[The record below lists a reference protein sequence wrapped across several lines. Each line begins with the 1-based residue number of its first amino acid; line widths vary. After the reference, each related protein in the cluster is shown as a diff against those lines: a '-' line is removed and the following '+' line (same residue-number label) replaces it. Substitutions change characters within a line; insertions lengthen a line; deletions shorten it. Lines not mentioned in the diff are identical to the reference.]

1 LPALVLEDIPP
12 RDELTHKFRVQFA
25 GTGAHWLSAS
35 LAADAV
41 AVDNR
46 RFFASQLPAARPVL
60 IIDGSPDGQGARQL
74 SLALD
79 PGGNTRTGWAPHAEP
94 VTFLRDPERLAEQAA
109 ICLIDVP
116 RLGDDELANLE
127 TYVYEGGGVALFVGA
142 DADRAFYNERLYRRG
157 EGLLPVPIKR
167 PTQLLDDLQ
176 EAAPDVEVTDHP
188 LFRVLAG
195 RRNSFLPLLLVDYY
209 YAVEDGWTPPDDGS
223 TRVIASLRNRAPLVV
238 EKRFGNGRVMAQL
251 SELSSGNTPLGRWT
265 NWSLNPVFPVLANE
279 LVSYLSATRPHD
291 ELYAIGQNLTV
302 SVPEAAYEPTFRF
315 LLPTDGPTKAELP
328 IEATPSDGMLTA
340 TLPDVA
346 ASGIYE
352 LQLQPK
358 EGNPERRAYAFNVP
372 VGEGDL
378 RTVSRSDLTQQLAG
392 IDYQFHDA
400 SEMTLDEQH
409 LAGLQMSDA
418 LLVTLIVL
426 LLVEQLLAYVFSYHI
441 QPGRGQQR

>member
-1 LPALVLEDIPP
+1 
-12 RDELTHKFRVQFA
+12 
-25 GTGAHWLSAS
+25 
-35 LAADAV
+35 
-41 AVDNR
+41 
-46 RFFASQLPAARPVL
+46 VL

-79 PGGNTRTGWAPHAEP
+79 PGGNTRSGWSPHVEP
-94 VTFLRDPERLAEQAA
+94 ASFLRDPERLAEQAA
-109 ICLIDVP
+109 VCLIDVP

-127 TYVYEGGGVALFVGA
+127 TYVHEGGGLALFVGA
-142 DADRAFYNERLYRRG
+142 DADRDYYNDRLYHRG
-157 EGLLPVPIKR
+157 EGLLPAPLKR

-176 EAAPDVEVTDHP
+176 EAAPDVDVTDHP
-188 LFRVLAG
+188 LFHVLAG

-209 YAVEDGWTPPDDGS
+209 YAIEDGWTPPEDGS
-223 TRVIASLRNRAPLVV
+223 ALVIASLRNRAPLVI
-238 EKRFGNGRVMAQL
+238 EKRFGNGRVVTQL
-251 SELSSGNTPLGRWT
+251 SELSSGNTTLGRWT

-279 LVSYLSATRPHD
+279 LVNYLAATRPND
-291 ELYAIGQNLTV
+291 EVYTIGENLTV

-328 IEATPSDGMLTA
+328 IEATPANGMLTY

-372 VGEGDL
+372 DGEGDL
-378 RTVSRSDLTQQLAG
+378 HIVPRSDLTQELAG
-392 IDYQFHDA
+392 MHYEFHDA

-409 LAGLQMSDA
+409 LAGMQMSDA
-418 LLVTLIVL
+418 LLGALIVL

-441 QPGRGQQR
+441 QPGRGSPR